1 MDGDRAAPYLTFLGL
16 DPVDPAEARIRVLP
30 VPYDMTA
37 SYQPGAR
44 RGPIALLEASTH
56 VELYDE
62 LLEDEPWQAGIATLP
77 PLVPATEGPKAM
89 VRRIAREAER
99 WVDADRFL
107 LTIGGEHSIT
117 PPLVAAHR
125 KLWPDLTVVQIDAH
139 ADLRNSF
146 EGSRHNHAC
155 AMRRVLEGGGQLI
168 QVGIR
173 SLTAEEHVLIRED
186 GRIRTFFAR
195 DLAGRRPEAW
205 AVEVAAAVDGACYL
219 TVDLDGLDPSIMPAT
234 GTPEP
239 GGLDWRG
246 ISELVAALA
255 RRGPLVGADIVELAP
270 IPGLVAPDFLAARLA
285 QRIIGF
291 AARSRGWLNRTRP

>member
-1 MDGDRAAPYLTFLGL
+1 MEDVRAAPYLSFLGL
-16 DPVDPAEARIRVLP
+16 DPVDPEDARIRILP

-62 LLEDEPWQAGIATLP
+62 MLEDEPWRVGITTLP
-77 PLVPATEGPKAM
+77 PLVSATDGPAAM
-89 VRRIAREAER
+89 ARRIEDEAAR
-99 WVDADRFL
+99 WVADDRFL

-125 KLWPDLTVVQIDAH
+125 RLWPDLTVVQVDAH
-139 ADLRNSF
+139 ADLRDRF
-146 EGSRHNHAC
+146 EGSLHNHAC
-155 AMRRVLEGGGQLI
+155 SMRRVLDQGVRI
-168 QVGIR
+168 VQVGIR
-173 SLTAEEHVLIRED
+173 SLTAPEHDLIRND
-186 GRIRTFFAR
+186 GRLHAFFAR
-195 DLAGRRPEAW
+195 DLAGRSPREWVEEA
-205 AVEVAAAVDGACYL
+205 AGLVDGPCYL
-219 TVDLDGLDPSIMPAT
+219 TVDLDGLDPAIMPAT

-239 GGLDWRG
+239 GGLDWTG

-255 RRGPLVGADIVELAP
+255 DRGPIAGADLVELAP

-285 QRIIGF
+285 QRIAGY
-291 AARSRGWLNRTRP
+291 AARSRGWL

>member
-16 DPVDPAEARIRVLP
+16 DPMDPAGARIGVLP
-30 VPYDMTA
+30 VPYDMTT

-44 RGPIALLEASTH
+44 RGPIALLEASIH

-62 LLEDEPWQAGIATLP
+62 LLGDEPWHLGIATLP
-77 PLVPATEGPKAM
+77 PLVPATEGPEAM
-89 VRRIAREAER
+89 VRRIAREASR
-99 WVDADRFL
+99 WVDRDRFL
-107 LTIGGEHSIT
+107 LTLGGEHSIT
-117 PPLVAAHR
+117 PPLVTAHR
-125 KLWPDLTVVQIDAH
+125 KLWPDLTVVQVDAH
-139 ADLRNSF
+139 ADLRDAF
-146 EGSRHNHAC
+146 EGSPHNHAC
-155 AMRRVLEGGGQLI
+155 AMRRVLEGGGRLV

-173 SLTAEEHVLIRED
+173 SLTAEEHALIRGG

-195 DLAGRRPEAW
+195 DLEGRRAEEW
-205 AVEVAAAVDGACYL
+205 AAEVAAAVVGPWYL

-239 GGLDWRG
+239 GGLDWHG

-255 RRGPLVGADIVELAP
+255 GRGPLVGADIVELAP

-291 AARSRGWLNRTRP
+291 AARSRGWLDRSRP